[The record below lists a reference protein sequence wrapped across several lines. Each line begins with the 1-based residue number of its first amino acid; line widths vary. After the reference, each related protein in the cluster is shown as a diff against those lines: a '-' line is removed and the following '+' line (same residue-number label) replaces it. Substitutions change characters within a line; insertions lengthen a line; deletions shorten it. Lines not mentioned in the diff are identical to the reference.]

1 MHNITWLI
9 AETQKINF
17 PSTNRSISYLHV
29 VYTSTIRLCAT
40 KPYDAPVML
49 LNKVSALR
57 SL

>member
-29 VYTSTIRLCAT
+29 VNTSTIRLCAT
-40 KPYDAPVML
+40 KPYDTKKIQDTKL
-49 LNKVSALR
+49 YLNSVW
-57 SL
+57 